1 MRAKRMYGMVGAVH
15 SIVLEGIGVSRGGA
29 PVFAEIDA
37 VVPGGRCTAVI
48 GPSGVGKTTLL
59 RLLNRLDEP
68 TTGRILIDGVPITE
82 IDVLAWRRRV
92 GLVPQGA
99 VLLTDLVSDELRVG
113 CPDLT
118 EQQVAELLT
127 AVGLPPAFA
136 HRRCAEL
143 SGGEAQR
150 VCLARELAVEP
161 EVLVLDEPTSA
172 LDEAAAAVIA
182 ELIRTHCRRGGTVVL
197 VSHDSGFV
205 GTVADDIWMLE
216 GGRLSRLGALDERNS
231 Q

>member
-1 MRAKRMYGMVGAVH
+1 MCGRVGAVH
-15 SIVLEGIGVSRGGA
+15 SIVLERVGVSHGSI
-29 PVFAEIDA
+29 PVFAEVDA
-37 VVPGGRCTAVI
+37 TVPGGRCTAVV

-68 TTGRILIDGVPITE
+68 TSGRILLDDIPITE
-82 IDVLAWRRRV
+82 IDVLALRRRI
-92 GLVPQGA
+92 GLVPQHA
-99 VLLTDLVSDELRVG
+99 VLLTDLVNDEVRVG
-113 CPDLT
+113 RPELADA
-118 EQQVAELLT
+118 QIAALLT
-127 AVGLPPAFA
+127 RVGLPEAFA

-161 EVLVLDEPTSA
+161 EVLILDEPTSA

-182 ELIRTHCRRGGTVVL
+182 ELIRTHCRAGGAAIL

-216 GGRLSRLGALDERNS
+216 GGRLTPLDALDERNS